1 MSNFYTAENPCGR
14 NATRGAALAKI
25 AGSALAALL
34 LGLPCGFQ
42 PAAAQSPATQFP
54 GSQATP
60 NGLQPLP
67 AAAGSVEE
75 AVDGL
80 VADALAANLELDGAG
95 AGVAQRLAALD
106 QARAL
111 YLPSLDLSA
120 RYTRASGGR
129 TIDFP
134 VGDLLNP
141 VYASLN
147 QITSSS
153 RFPMVQNQQINFQR
167 TREQDTE
174 LAFTQPLYDARIS
187 AGRAAARSQY
197 EAASAGR
204 VALAGRIER
213 DMREAYYKWL
223 QARAQIGI
231 FDATLELATENRRV
245 NDSLFRNGKIT
256 RDLVYRAQADQ
267 LEVEQSRLGAHH
279 SEQLAKSYVNL
290 LRNAPFDRALPVTAV
305 EDPDI
310 ERLRSELAGRT
321 SQPQLNLA
329 PLQDKAVQQ
338 RYELRQLDAIS
349 TAAEAGERLA
359 RAAFKPKLAFAFD
372 VGTQGGSYGFG
383 GDDRYLLASVV
394 LKFNFFAGG
403 GDQAGIAGARAVERE
418 ARANRS
424 FQEQQIRLQVQQA
437 LQDLELTQA
446 SLGTAAKRVEAAD
459 GAFRI
464 ASRKRDLGQI
474 NQAEFIDSRRTMT
487 DSQLNLNV
495 TRFAALSSLA
505 ELEYA
510 LGAGRHH
517 VPPEVQP

>member
-1 MSNFYTAENPCGR
+1 MSNNYTPDISCVR
-14 NATRGAALAKI
+14 
-25 AGSALAALL
+25 
-34 LGLPCGFQ
+34 LPAFLMTVCFLF
-42 PAAAQSPATQFP
+42 AAAFAQA
-54 GSQATP
+54 QAT
-60 NGLQPLP
+60 
-67 AAAGSVEE
+67 AGSVEE

-80 VADALAANLELDGAG
+80 VADALQANLELEGSGAN
-95 AGVAQRLAALD
+95 VAQRMAALD

-120 RYTRASGGR
+120 RYSRASGGR

-147 QITSSS
+147 QITGTS
-153 RFPMVQNQQINFQR
+153 RFPMVPNQQINFQR

-174 LAFTQPLYDARIS
+174 LQFTQPIYDPRIS
-187 AGRAAARSQY
+187 AGRASAQSQY

-204 VALAGRIER
+204 MALAGRIER
-213 DMREAYYKWL
+213 DMREAYYRWL

-256 RDLVYRAQADQ
+256 RDLVYRAEADQ
-267 LEVEQSRLGAHH
+267 LEVEQSMLGAHNG
-279 SEQLAKSYVNL
+279 ERLAQSYVNL
-290 LRNAPFDRALPVTAV
+290 LRNAPFDRALPVSAV
-305 EDPDI
+305 DDPDI
-310 ERLRSELAGRT
+310 ERLRNNLAQ
-321 SQPQLNLA
+321 SSAQPQLSLN
-329 PLQDKAVQQ
+329 PLQDSAVQH
-338 RYELRQLDAIS
+338 RYELRQLDAIA
-349 TAAEAGERLA
+349 TAAAAGERLA
-359 RAAFKPKLAFAFD
+359 RAAFKPKLGFALD
-372 VGTQGGSYGFG
+372 LGTQGDTYGLSS
-383 GDDRYLLASVV
+383 DDRYFLASVV

-403 GDQAGIAGARAVERE
+403 GDQAGIAGARAAQRE
-418 ARANRS
+418 AQVNRS

-437 LQDLELTQA
+437 LQDFELTQA

-474 NQAEFIDSRRTMT
+474 NQAEFIDSRRAMT
-487 DSQLNLNV
+487 DAQLNLNV
-495 TRFAALSSLA
+495 TRFAALSNLA

-510 LGAGRHH
+510 LGAGSRH

>member
-1 MSNFYTAENPCGR
+1 MSNNYTPDISCVR
-14 NATRGAALAKI
+14 
-25 AGSALAALL
+25 
-34 LGLPCGFQ
+34 LPAFLTTVCFLF
-42 PAAAQSPATQFP
+42 AAAFAQA
-54 GSQATP
+54 QATP
-60 NGLQPLP
+60 
-67 AAAGSVEE
+67 GSVEE

-80 VADALAANLELDGAG
+80 VADALQANLELEGAG
-95 AGVAQRLAALD
+95 ANVAQRVAALD

-120 RYTRASGGR
+120 RYSRASGGR

-147 QITSSS
+147 QITGTSQ
-153 RFPMVQNQQINFQR
+153 FPMVPNQQINFQR

-174 LAFTQPLYDARIS
+174 LQFTQPIYDPRIS
-187 AGRAAARSQY
+187 AGRASAQSQY

-204 VALAGRIER
+204 MALAGRIER
-213 DMREAYYKWL
+213 DMREAYYRWL

-256 RDLVYRAQADQ
+256 RDLVYRAEADQ
-267 LEVEQSRLGAHH
+267 LEVEQSMLGAHNG
-279 SEQLAKSYVNL
+279 ERLAQSYVNL
-290 LRNAPFDRALPVTAV
+290 LRNAPFDRALPVSAV
-305 EDPDI
+305 DDPDI
-310 ERLRSELAGRT
+310 ERLRNNLAQ
-321 SQPQLNLA
+321 SSAQPQLSLN
-329 PLQDKAVQQ
+329 PLQDSAVQH
-338 RYELRQLDAIS
+338 RYELRQLDAIA
-349 TAAEAGERLA
+349 TAAAAGERLA
-359 RAAFKPKLAFAFD
+359 RAAFKPKLGFALD
-372 VGTQGGSYGFG
+372 LGTQGDTYGLSS
-383 GDDRYLLASVV
+383 DDRYFLASVV

-403 GDQAGIAGARAVERE
+403 GDQAGIAGARAAQRE
-418 ARANRS
+418 ARVNRS

-437 LQDLELTQA
+437 LQDFELTQA

-474 NQAEFIDSRRTMT
+474 NQAEFIDSRRAMT
-487 DSQLNLNV
+487 DAQLNLNV
-495 TRFAALSSLA
+495 TRFAALSNLA

-510 LGAGRHH
+510 LGAGSRH

>member
-1 MSNFYTAENPCGR
+1 MSNNYTPDISCVRLPAFLTTVCFLF
-14 NATRGAALAKI
+14 AA
-25 AGSALAALL
+25 S
-34 LGLPCGFQ
+34 F
-42 PAAAQSPATQFP
+42 AQA
-54 GSQATP
+54 QAT
-60 NGLQPLP
+60 
-67 AAAGSVEE
+67 AGSVEE

-80 VADALAANLELDGAG
+80 VADALQANLELEGAG
-95 AGVAQRLAALD
+95 ANVAQRMAALD

-120 RYTRASGGR
+120 RYSRASGGR

-147 QITSSS
+147 QITGTS
-153 RFPMVQNQQINFQR
+153 RFPMVPNQQINFQR

-174 LAFTQPLYDARIS
+174 LQFTQPIYDPRIS
-187 AGRAAARSQY
+187 AGRASAQSQY

-204 VALAGRIER
+204 MALAGRIER
-213 DMREAYYKWL
+213 DMREAYYRWL

-256 RDLVYRAQADQ
+256 RDLVYRAEADQ
-267 LEVEQSRLGAHH
+267 LEVEQSMLGAHNG
-279 SEQLAKSYVNL
+279 ERLAQSYVNL
-290 LRNAPFDRALPVTAV
+290 LRNAPFDRALPVSAV
-305 EDPDI
+305 DDPDI
-310 ERLRSELAGRT
+310 ERLRNNLAQ
-321 SQPQLNLA
+321 SSAQPQLSLN
-329 PLQDKAVQQ
+329 PLQDSAVQH
-338 RYELRQLDAIS
+338 RYELRQLDAIA
-349 TAAEAGERLA
+349 TAAAAGERLA
-359 RAAFKPKLAFAFD
+359 RAAFKPKLGFALD
-372 VGTQGGSYGFG
+372 LGTQGDTYGLSS
-383 GDDRYLLASVV
+383 DDRYFLASVV

-403 GDQAGIAGARAVERE
+403 GDQAGIAGARAAQRE
-418 ARANRS
+418 ARVNRS

-437 LQDLELTQA
+437 LQDFELTQA

-474 NQAEFIDSRRTMT
+474 NQAEFIDSRRAMT
-487 DSQLNLNV
+487 DAQLNLNV
-495 TRFAALSSLA
+495 TRFAALSNLA

-510 LGAGRHH
+510 LGAGSRH